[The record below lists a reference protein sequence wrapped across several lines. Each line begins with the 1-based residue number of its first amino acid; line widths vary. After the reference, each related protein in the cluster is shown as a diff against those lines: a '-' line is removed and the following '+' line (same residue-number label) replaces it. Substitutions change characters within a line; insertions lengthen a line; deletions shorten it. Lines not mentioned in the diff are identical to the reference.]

1 MHFLLGCYRESL
13 NCAKPLKGAILRH
26 FYIKSFCLVTTVC
39 TVDLEIPNF
48 LAAALTVALFSI
60 MYSASVNVRSSIKS
74 FNISPPNT

>member
-1 MHFLLGCYRESL
+1 MP
-13 NCAKPLKGAILRH
+13 PLKWR
-26 FYIKSFCLVTTVC
+26 SFLFSSKTSDALLNSAGFIARSRSRMSLC

-60 MYSASVNVRSSIKS
+60 MYSASVSVRSSIKS